1 MSDLK
6 NILDALDDSN
16 PTHWTDDGAPRLEV
30 VQSLSRDPAITRAD
44 LALYGRVRDLTPKP
58 IPLTH
63 EAAAIAADNAEAAAL
78 AARERVA
85 AQKVTVRI
93 ARKALAD
100 AVLIWQGSQPKRDV
114 ADLVRENAAAEIE
127 RKMAVIRGE
136 IEPEEVQAIAPA
148 SHLDAVL
155 QSGRGGGQNSVN
167 RGWRRQPGRLPSQR
181 S

>member
-16 PTHWTDDGAPRLEV
+16 PGHWTDQGEPRLSV
-30 VQSLSRDPAITRAD
+30 VQNLLRDDTVTRAD

-58 IPLTH
+58 IPLTP

-100 AVLIWQGSQPKRDV
+100 AVLIWQGSQPQRDV
-114 ADLVRENAAAEIE
+114 ADLVRENVARETE
-127 RKMAVIRGE
+127 RALAVINGTA
-136 IEPEEVQAIAPA
+136 EPEASTYVQPA
-148 SHLDAVL
+148 SHLDSVL
-155 QSGRGGGQNSVN
+155 ANGRGGNVN
-167 RGWRRQPGRLPSQR
+167 RG
-181 S
+181 

>member
-16 PTHWTDDGAPRLEV
+16 PGHWTDQGEPRLSV
-30 VQSLSRDPAITRAD
+30 VQNLLRDDTVTRAD

-58 IPLTH
+58 IPLTP

-114 ADLVRENAAAEIE
+114 ADLVRENSAAEIE
-127 RKMAVIRGE
+127 RKMKILRGE
-136 IEPEEVQAIAPA
+136 IDPEEVQAIAPA
-148 SHLDAVL
+148 SHLDSVL
-155 QSGRGGGQNSVN
+155 ANGRGGNVN
-167 RGWRRQPGRLPSQR
+167 RGYRRPYP
-181 S
+181 

>member
-16 PTHWTDDGAPRLEV
+16 PNHWTDQGEPRLSV
-30 VQSLSRDPAITRAD
+30 VQNLLRDDTVTRAD

-58 IPLTH
+58 IPLTP

-85 AQKVTVRI
+85 AQKITVRI

-100 AVLIWQGSQPKRDV
+100 AVLIWQGSQPQRDV

-127 RKMAVIRGE
+127 RKMAIIRGE
-136 IEPEEVQAIAPA
+136 AEPEASLYVAPA